1 MRVVCMNLWSAS
13 TSELEQW
20 RVCLLS
26 VSMGNVLVWL
36 SMSVSECKC

>member
-20 RVCLLS
+20 GVCLL
-26 VSMGNVLVWL
+26 VRVWG
-36 SMSVSECKC
+36 MC